1 MNRAAFT
8 ISAII
13 VAILLSYAL
22 HQALDVAPTEA
33 TMGNVQR
40 IFYYHASSFAVAF
53 ALFGVNL
60 IASVIYLARRHS
72 PSAQAADA
80 VAVAGAEL
88 GVIFCSI
95 GLIDGMLWAKP
106 VWGIW
111 WTWDPRLT
119 STFVLWLIYVSY
131 LMLRR
136 LSESGQAPTLA
147 AALAI
152 FGFVDVPIVYMS
164 IRWWRT
170 QHPQPVIFGESG
182 QSGLDPA
189 MLKAF
194 LINIA
199 AFMCYGALLFWV
211 RYKLERTRQEL
222 HEAQAVHSLEL
233 ARMEVR

>member
-8 ISAII
+8 FSAVL
-13 VAILLSYAL
+13 VALLLSYAL

-53 ALFGVNL
+53 ALFAVNL
-60 IASVIYLARRHS
+60 IASVFYLARRS
-72 PSAQAADA
+72 TPSAPAADA
-80 VAVAGAEL
+80 VAVAGAEI

-131 LMLRR
+131 LLLRR

-170 QHPQPVIFGESG
+170 QHPQPVIFGEKG
-182 QSGLDPA
+182 SGLDPA
-189 MLKAF
+189 MVKAM
-194 LINIA
+194 LINIL
-199 AFMCYGALLFWV
+199 AFTLYGLLLLWI

-222 HEAQAVHSLEL
+222 HEAQAMRALEL
-233 ARMEVR
+233 ARAEVH